1 MLNLGLNKTFKSSM
15 MRVNTFN
22 IIVTASMHQGH
33 I

>member
-1 MLNLGLNKTFKSSM
+1 MLKSGLNKTFKTSM

-22 IIVTASMHQGH
+22 IIVTASMNQGH